1 MKRKLAELSRQ
12 IGSGGE
18 RQETLPM
25 STPPHSVG
33 GDTSG
38 MVQSDGDT
46 GGEGSS
52 PSHGVHG
59 TGTRGVPATES
70 TEAIS
75 SARLRVTMPA
85 TGIYSTPP
93 PRMTLPEL
101 DPAADGLSASG
112 RSRRGKA
119 TLIEFFS
126 SEDPAILLD
135 DWEPRLKRAAQWN
148 GWTTQD
154 KLIQLPG
161 YLKGRALQ
169 EWHLLTSEEQQS
181 YPVAINALCTRLDP
195 RNKTMAAQ
203 EFRHS
208 LQRPDEGVAEFIRLI
223 EKSYH
228 IAHGKDAMSCD
239 TRDALLY
246 GQLYEGLQ

>member
-1 MKRKLAELSRQ
+1 
-12 IGSGGE
+12 
-18 RQETLPM
+18 
-25 STPPHSVG
+25 
-33 GDTSG
+33 
-38 MVQSDGDT
+38 
-46 GGEGSS
+46 
-52 PSHGVHG
+52 
-59 TGTRGVPATES
+59 
-70 TEAIS
+70 
-75 SARLRVTMPA
+75 MPA

-101 DPAADGLSASG
+101 DPEADGLSASG

-119 TLIEFFS
+119 LPIEFFS
-126 SEDPAILLD
+126 GAILLD
-135 DWEPRLKRAAQWN
+135 DWEPSLERAAQWN

-181 YPVAINALCTRLDP
+181 YPVAINALRTRLAL

-208 LQRPDEGVAEFIRLI
+208 LQRPDEGVAEFIRRI
-223 EKSYH
+223 EKSYQ
-228 IAHGKDAMSCD
+228 IAYGKDAMSSD

-246 GQLYEGLQ
+246 GQLYEGLRYELMRGPTVSGSQGYQELCVAAKGEERHSSSDSDSSNLTAQLHSAP